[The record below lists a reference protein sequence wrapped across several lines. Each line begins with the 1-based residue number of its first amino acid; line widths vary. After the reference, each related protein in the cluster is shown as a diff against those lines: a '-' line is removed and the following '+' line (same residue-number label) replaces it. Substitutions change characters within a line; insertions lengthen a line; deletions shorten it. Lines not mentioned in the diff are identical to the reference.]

1 MAGDITI
8 SIGGKS
14 TTQPAV
20 DKSIGDLNRLSGSIK
35 GIGSQMRS
43 LKQLGG
49 FAIGARMFTGLI
61 GDLDQVSERLGGK
74 MGADVAKL
82 DEGFKRLQASAQGF
96 ADTLIGE
103 TAPAMNKLVGVWQG
117 LLDAMPRSG
126 ITGAQGAFETKVAGG
141 AMGLDQK
148 TLEDQLKF
156 QQKKADEAGKLM
168 ADALK
173 EKSRI
178 APGEGN
184 MDFLLGPFGGIVG
197 PWLREQGIGDKLDQL
212 NKQQT
217 AGEKALA
224 DAKKA
229 IDDIKVAIGIRG
241 PLSAAKPVDAAPA
254 NGKGLDAA
262 VPKIVIRGFD
272 DKEETAR
279 FNIAAGIDRVKR
291 EDAEAKQEA
300 ADRLRAMLAP
310 APGLVPQEARF
321 LTRGRGGPNVD
332 PEHQA
337 FYAAKMGA
345 LGKGGAG
352 GKNDPQMEKNNK
364 LLEAIAK
371 AMQKLSQQGAKGVF

>member
-1 MAGDITI
+1 
-8 SIGGKS
+8 
-14 TTQPAV
+14 
-20 DKSIGDLNRLSGSIK
+20 
-35 GIGSQMRS
+35 
-43 LKQLGG
+43 
-49 FAIGARMFTGLI
+49 
-61 GDLDQVSERLGGK
+61 
-74 MGADVAKL
+74 
-82 DEGFKRLQASAQGF
+82 
-96 ADTLIGE
+96 
-103 TAPAMNKLVGVWQG
+103 
-117 LLDAMPRSG
+117 
-126 ITGAQGAFETKVAGG
+126 
-141 AMGLDQK
+141 
-148 TLEDQLKF
+148 
-156 QQKKADEAGKLM
+156 
-168 ADALK
+168 
-173 EKSRI
+173 
-178 APGEGN
+178 